1 MDRDAE
7 GIEFAINVPIKVP
20 ATRKPLLLILR
31 TRFVRSGEFAIVVP
45 ATQKRLLLLLRIH
58 YVHGGE
64 FATACKPLI
73 LLNVSASGHAHASHL
88 FTKLGELAF
97 GSQSRDH
104 SPTVALEYTGDCGGI
119 PTS

>member
-1 MDRDAE
+1 MSAIE
-7 GIEFAINVPIKVP
+7 GEGVG
-20 ATRKPLLLILR
+20 LI
-31 TRFVRSGEFAIVVP
+31 G
-45 ATQKRLLLLLRIH
+45 
-58 YVHGGE
+58 HGGTKKE
-64 FATACKPLI
+64 KEKEEEEIIGVQNPKRKTPVAPIQHKNVFAQQEPLI

>member
-1 MDRDAE
+1 MRLQALHDFVSAIEGEGVGLIGHGGTKKEKEEEEEKYRGAKPKKEDAC
-7 GIEFAINVPIKVP
+7 GAH
-20 ATRKPLLLILR
+20 T
-31 TRFVRSGEFAIVVP
+31 
-45 ATQKRLLLLLRIH
+45 TQKRLFF
-58 YVHGGE
+58 V
-64 FATACKPLI
+64 
-73 LLNVSASGHAHASHL
+73 NVSASGHTHASHL

>member
-7 GIEFAINVPIKVP
+7 GIEFAIKVP

-58 YVHGGE
+58 YVHGIE
-64 FATACKPLI
+64 FATAM
-73 LLNVSASGHAHASHL
+73 
-88 FTKLGELAF
+88 
-97 GSQSRDH
+97 Q
-104 SPTVALEYTGDCGGI
+104 
-119 PTS
+119 